1 MGVFLILR
9 LKIAKGFHDIIST
22 LYEIEEG
29 NRMNSQSFGMKNYMK
44 GALLLTVAALLVK
57 ILSAIYRVPYQN
69 LVGDQGFYVYQ
80 QVYPFISFFV
90 VWTSSGFA
98 VAISKVL
105 ADIEGRGG
113 TYEEKQSVSR
123 IIFYYLTALAL
134 IFFCLLF
141 FGAHPLANLMEDPQL
156 AGLLKVGSFITLCMP
171 VLAVLKGNFQSESKM
186 QPVAYAQVFEQM
198 IRVAIILA
206 GTIVLLQYTQSVY
219 AAGKMAML
227 GTVVGEI
234 AGIVLLLFFMK
245 SQYRQSSKKIA
256 RAKIWLIL
264 KEVTLYSIAI
274 SMSALLLL
282 CFQLVDS
289 FTIYKMLVH
298 SGMDT
303 LEAMEVKGIYDRG
316 QPLVQ
321 LGIVIATS
329 LSLAIVPLVA
339 LKANQSNGRG
349 EKPFIQLTYRS
360 SLIFGVAAAIGL
372 ILVMP
377 YVNQMLFK
385 TDAYSNVLKLYSF
398 QIIPLSIILT
408 FTAILQGYSKLK
420 GPAVFLGLGIV
431 LKYLGN
437 ILFIPHF
444 DVLGAAIASNIG
456 LVFTAAALIVYLKKL
471 TSIRLANRMFYKK
484 MAIACLIMIV
494 VVQGAVFSLNS
505 LFTGV
510 FSRFDALLYSGVL
523 VMLGAGAFI
532 TAVAKMRVLT
542 EKDWFLIPLGRRM
555 AAYQLFLN
563 QKK

>member
-1 MGVFLILR
+1 MGVFLIPQVKLTN
-9 LKIAKGFHDIIST
+9 GFHDIIST

-29 NRMNSQSFGMKNYMK
+29 NRMTSQSYGIKNYMK

-98 VAISKVL
+98 VAISKML

-113 TYEEKQSVSR
+113 TFEEKRSVSR

-141 FGAHPLANLMEDPQL
+141 FGAQPLANLMEDPQL
-156 AGLLKVGSFITLCMP
+156 AGLLQVGSFITLCMP
-171 VLAVLKGNFQSESKM
+171 LLAVLKGNFQSESKM

-198 IRVAIILA
+198 IRVSIILV

-234 AGIVLLLFFMK
+234 AGIVLLLYFLK
-245 SQYRQSSKKIA
+245 RQYQPSGKIV
-256 RAKIWLIL
+256 RVKIWPIL

-298 SGMDT
+298 SGMNT

-321 LGIVIATS
+321 LGIIIATS
-329 LSLAIVPLVA
+329 LSLAIVPLIA
-339 LKANQSNGRG
+339 LKANQPNGRG
-349 EKPFIQLTYRS
+349 AKPFIQLTFRS
-360 SLIFGVAAAIGL
+360 SLIFGVAAALGL

-431 LKYLGN
+431 LKWIGN
-437 ILFIPHF
+437 IILIPHY

-456 LVFTAAALIVYLKKL
+456 LIFTAAALIVYLKKL
-471 TSIRLANRMFYKK
+471 TAIRLANRTFYKK
-484 MAIACLIMIV
+484 LAIACLVMTV
-494 VVQGAVFSLNS
+494 VVQGAVSSLNS
-505 LFTGV
+505 LFTGL
-510 FSRFDALLYSGVL
+510 FSRFDALIYSGVL

-555 AAYQLFLN
+555 AAYQLLLN
-563 QKK
+563 RKK

>member
-1 MGVFLILR
+1 MGVFLIPRVKL
-9 LKIAKGFHDIIST
+9 ANGFHDIIST

-29 NRMNSQSFGMKNYMK
+29 NRMTSQSYGMKNYMK

-98 VAISKVL
+98 VAISKML

-113 TYEEKQSVSR
+113 TFEEKRSVSH

-141 FGAHPLANLMEDPQL
+141 FGAQPLANLMEDPQL
-156 AGLLKVGSFITLCMP
+156 TGLLQVGSFITLCMP
-171 VLAVLKGNFQSESKM
+171 LLAVLKGNFQSESKM

-198 IRVAIILA
+198 IRVSIILV

-234 AGIVLLLFFMK
+234 AGIVLLLYFLK
-245 SQYRQSSKKIA
+245 RQYQPSGKIV
-256 RAKIWLIL
+256 RVKIWPIL

-274 SMSALLLL
+274 SMSALLSL

-298 SGMDT
+298 SGMPT

-339 LKANQSNGRG
+339 LKANQPNGRG
-349 EKPFIQLTYRS
+349 AKPFIQLTFRS
-360 SLIFGVAAAIGL
+360 SLIFGVAAALGL

-431 LKYLGN
+431 LKCIGN
-437 ILFIPHF
+437 IILIPHY

-456 LVFTAAALIVYLKKL
+456 LIFTAAALIVYLKKL
-471 TSIRLANRMFYKK
+471 TAIRLANRSFYKK
-484 MAIACLIMIV
+484 LAFACLVMIA
-494 VVQGAVFSLNS
+494 VVQGAVYSLNS
-505 LFTGV
+505 LFTGL
-510 FSRFDALLYSGVL
+510 FSRFDALIYSGVL

-555 AAYQLFLN
+555 AAYQLLLN
-563 QKK
+563 RKK

>member
-1 MGVFLILR
+1 MGVFLIPRVNL
-9 LKIAKGFHDIIST
+9 ANGFHDIIST

-29 NRMNSQSFGMKNYMK
+29 NRMTSQSYGMKNYMK

-98 VAISKVL
+98 VAISKML

-113 TYEEKQSVSR
+113 TVEEKRSVSR
-123 IIFYYLTALAL
+123 IIFYYLAALAL

-141 FGAHPLANLMEDPQL
+141 FGAQPLANLMEDPQL
-156 AGLLKVGSFITLCMP
+156 AGLLQVGSFITLCMP
-171 VLAVLKGNFQSESKM
+171 LLAVLKGNFQSESKM

-198 IRVAIILA
+198 IRVSIILV

-234 AGIVLLLFFMK
+234 AGIVLLLYFLK
-245 SQYRQSSKKIA
+245 RQYQPSGKIV
-256 RAKIWLIL
+256 RVKIWPIL

-298 SGMDT
+298 SGMPT

-339 LKANQSNGRG
+339 LKANQPNGRG
-349 EKPFIQLTYRS
+349 AKPFIQLTFRS
-360 SLIFGVAAAIGL
+360 SLIFGVAAALGL

-385 TDAYSNVLKLYSF
+385 TDDYSNVLKLYSF

-431 LKYLGN
+431 LKCIGN
-437 ILFIPHF
+437 IILIPHY

-456 LVFTAAALIVYLKKL
+456 LIFTAAALIVYLKKL
-471 TSIRLANRMFYKK
+471 TAIRLANRSFYKK

-494 VVQGAVFSLNS
+494 VVQSAVYSLNS
-505 LFTGV
+505 LFTGL
-510 FSRFDALLYSGVL
+510 FSRFDALIYSGVL

-532 TAVAKMRVLT
+532 TAVAKMRILT

-555 AAYQLFLN
+555 AAYQLLLN
-563 QKK
+563 RKK

>member
-1 MGVFLILR
+1 MGVFLIPRVKL
-9 LKIAKGFHDIIST
+9 ANGFHDIIST

-29 NRMNSQSFGMKNYMK
+29 NRMTSQSYGMKNYMK

-98 VAISKVL
+98 VAISKML

-113 TYEEKQSVSR
+113 TYEEKKSVSR

-141 FGAHPLANLMEDPQL
+141 FGAQPLANLMEDPQL
-156 AGLLKVGSFITLCMP
+156 AGLLQVGSFITLCMP
-171 VLAVLKGNFQSESKM
+171 LLAVLKGNFQSESKM
-186 QPVAYAQVFEQM
+186 QPVAYAQVFEQI
-198 IRVAIILA
+198 IRVSIILV

-234 AGIVLLLFFMK
+234 AGIVLLLYFLK
-245 SQYRQSSKKIA
+245 RQYQPSGKIV
-256 RAKIWLIL
+256 RVKIWPIL
-264 KEVTLYSIAI
+264 KEVTLYSVAI

-298 SGMDT
+298 SGMPT

-339 LKANQSNGRG
+339 LRANQPNGRG
-349 EKPFIQLTYRS
+349 AKPFIQLTFRS
-360 SLIFGVAAAIGL
+360 SLIFGVAAALGL

-431 LKYLGN
+431 LKCIGN
-437 ILFIPHF
+437 IILIPYY

-456 LVFTAAALIVYLKKL
+456 LIFTAVALIVYLKKL
-471 TSIRLANRMFYKK
+471 TAIRLANRSFYKK
-484 MAIACLIMIV
+484 LAIACLVMIA
-494 VVQGAVFSLNS
+494 VVQGAVYSLNS
-505 LFTGV
+505 LFTGL
-510 FSRFDALLYSGVL
+510 FSRFDALIYSGVL

-555 AAYQLFLN
+555 AAYQLLLN
-563 QKK
+563 RKK

>member
-1 MGVFLILR
+1 M
-9 LKIAKGFHDIIST
+9 T
-22 LYEIEEG
+22 
-29 NRMNSQSFGMKNYMK
+29 SQSFGMKNYMK

-98 VAISKVL
+98 VAISKML

-113 TYEEKQSVSR
+113 TYGEKRSVSR

-141 FGAHPLANLMEDPQL
+141 FGAQPLANLMEDPQL

-171 VLAVLKGNFQSESKM
+171 LLAVLKGNFQSESKM

-198 IRVAIILA
+198 VRVAIILV

-219 AAGKMAML
+219 SAGKMAML

-234 AGIVLLLFFMK
+234 AGIVLLLYFLK
-245 SQYRQSSKKIA
+245 RQYQPTGEIA
-256 RAKIWLIL
+256 RVKVWPIL

-298 SGMDT
+298 SGMNT

-339 LKANQSNGRG
+339 LKANQPNGRG
-349 EKPFIQLTYRS
+349 AKPFIQLTYRS
-360 SLIFGVAAAIGL
+360 SLIFGVAAALGL

-398 QIIPLSIILT
+398 QIVPLSIILT

-431 LKYLGN
+431 LKYIGN
-437 ILFIPHF
+437 IIFIPRY
-444 DVLGAAIASNIG
+444 DVMGAAIASNIG
-456 LVFTAAALIVYLKKL
+456 LIFTAAALIVYLKKL
-471 TSIRLANRMFYKK
+471 TSISLANRTFYKK
-484 MAIACLIMIV
+484 LAIACLIMIV
-494 VVQGAVFSLNS
+494 VVQGAVYSLNS
-505 LFTGV
+505 LFTGL
-510 FSRFDALLYSGVL
+510 FSRFDALIYSGVL

-555 AAYQLFLN
+555 AAYQLMLN
-563 QKK
+563 RKK

>member
-1 MGVFLILR
+1 MGVFLIPRVKL
-9 LKIAKGFHDIIST
+9 ANGFHDIINS
-22 LYEIEEG
+22 LYAIEEG
-29 NRMNSQSFGMKNYMK
+29 NRMTSQSYGMKNYMK

-98 VAISKVL
+98 VAISKML

-113 TYEEKQSVSR
+113 TYEEKHSVSR

-134 IFFCLLF
+134 IFFSLLF
-141 FGAHPLANLMEDPQL
+141 FGAQPLANLMEDPQL
-156 AGLLKVGSFITLCMP
+156 TGLLQVGSFITLCMP
-171 VLAVLKGNFQSESKM
+171 LLAVLKGNFQSDSKM

-198 IRVAIILA
+198 IRVSIILV

-234 AGIVLLLFFMK
+234 AGIVLLLYFLK
-245 SQYRQSSKKIA
+245 RQYQPSGKIV
-256 RAKIWLIL
+256 RVKIWPIL

-298 SGMDT
+298 SGIPT
-303 LEAMEVKGIYDRG
+303 LEAMEMKGIYDRG

-339 LKANQSNGRG
+339 LKANQPNGRG
-349 EKPFIQLTYRS
+349 AKPFIQLTFRS
-360 SLIFGVAAAIGL
+360 SLIFGVAAALGL

-385 TDAYSNVLKLYSF
+385 TDAHSNVLKLYSF

-420 GPAVFLGLGIV
+420 GPAVFLGFGIV
-431 LKYLGN
+431 LKCIGN
-437 ILFIPHF
+437 IILIPHY

-456 LVFTAAALIVYLKKL
+456 LIFTAAALIVYLKKL
-471 TSIRLANRMFYKK
+471 TAIRLANRAFYKK
-484 MAIACLIMIV
+484 LAIACLVMIV
-494 VVQGAVFSLNS
+494 VVQGAVYSLNS
-505 LFTGV
+505 LFTGL
-510 FSRFDALLYSGVL
+510 FSRFDALIYSGVL
-523 VMLGAGAFI
+523 VMLGAVVFI

-555 AAYQLFLN
+555 AAYQLLLN
-563 QKK
+563 RKK

>member
-1 MGVFLILR
+1 MGVFLIPRVKL
-9 LKIAKGFHDIIST
+9 ANGFHDIIST

-29 NRMNSQSFGMKNYMK
+29 NRMTSQSYGMKNYMK

-98 VAISKVL
+98 VAISKML

-113 TYEEKQSVSR
+113 TYEEKRSVSR

-134 IFFCLLF
+134 MFFCLLF
-141 FGAHPLANLMEDPQL
+141 FGAEPLANLMEDPQL
-156 AGLLKVGSFITLCMP
+156 AGLLQVGSFITLCMP
-171 VLAVLKGNFQSESKM
+171 LLAVLKGNFQSESKM

-198 IRVAIILA
+198 IRVSIILV

-234 AGIVLLLFFMK
+234 AGIVLLLYFLK
-245 SQYRQSSKKIA
+245 RQYQPSGKIV
-256 RAKIWLIL
+256 RVKIWPIL

-298 SGMDT
+298 SGMPT

-339 LKANQSNGRG
+339 LKANQPNGRG
-349 EKPFIQLTYRS
+349 AKPFIQLTFRS
-360 SLIFGVAAAIGL
+360 SLIFGVAAALGL

-431 LKYLGN
+431 LKCIGN
-437 ILFIPHF
+437 IILIPHY

-456 LVFTAAALIVYLKKL
+456 LIFTAAALIVYLKKL
-471 TSIRLANRMFYKK
+471 TAIRLANRSFYKK
-484 MAIACLIMIV
+484 LAFACLVMIA
-494 VVQGAVFSLNS
+494 VVQGAVYSLNS
-505 LFTGV
+505 LFTGL
-510 FSRFDALLYSGVL
+510 FSRFDALIYSGVL

-555 AAYQLFLN
+555 AAYQLLLN
-563 QKK
+563 RKK

>member
-1 MGVFLILR
+1 MGVFLIPRVKL
-9 LKIAKGFHDIIST
+9 AKGFHDIIST

-29 NRMNSQSFGMKNYMK
+29 NRMTSQSFGMKNYMK

-98 VAISKVL
+98 VAISKML

-113 TYEEKQSVSR
+113 TYEEKRSVSR

-141 FGAHPLANLMEDPQL
+141 FGAQPLANLMEDPQL
-156 AGLLKVGSFITLCMP
+156 AGLLQVGSFITLCMP
-171 VLAVLKGNFQSESKM
+171 LLAVLKGNFQSESKM

-198 IRVAIILA
+198 IRVSIILV

-219 AAGKMAML
+219 TAGKMAML

-234 AGIVLLLFFMK
+234 AGIVLLLYFLK
-245 SQYRQSSKKIA
+245 RQYQPSGKIVSV
-256 RAKIWLIL
+256 KIWSIL

-298 SGMDT
+298 SGIPT

-339 LKANQSNGRG
+339 LKANQPHGRG
-349 EKPFIQLTYRS
+349 AKPFIQLTFRS
-360 SLIFGVAAAIGL
+360 SLIFGVAAALGL

-385 TDAYSNVLKLYSF
+385 TNAYSNVLKLYSF

-431 LKYLGN
+431 LKCIGN
-437 ILFIPHF
+437 IILIPHY

-456 LVFTAAALIVYLKKL
+456 LIFTAAALIIYLKKL
-471 TSIRLANRMFYKK
+471 TTIRLANRSFYKK
-484 MAIACLIMIV
+484 LAIACLVMIV
-494 VVQGAVFSLNS
+494 VVQGAVYSLNS
-505 LFTGV
+505 LFTGL
-510 FSRFDALLYSGVL
+510 FSRVDALIYSGVL

-555 AAYQLFLN
+555 AAYQLLLN
-563 QKK
+563 RKK

>member
-1 MGVFLILR
+1 M
-9 LKIAKGFHDIIST
+9 T
-22 LYEIEEG
+22 
-29 NRMNSQSFGMKNYMK
+29 SQSYGMKNYMK

-98 VAISKVL
+98 VAISKML

-113 TYEEKQSVSR
+113 TYEEKRSVSR
-123 IIFYYLTALAL
+123 IIFYYLTALGL

-141 FGAHPLANLMEDPQL
+141 FGAQPLANLMEDSQL
-156 AGLLKVGSFITLCMP
+156 AGLLQVGSFITLCMP
-171 VLAVLKGNFQSESKM
+171 LLAVLKGNFQSESKM

-198 IRVAIILA
+198 IRVSIILV

-234 AGIVLLLFFMK
+234 AGIVLLLYFLK
-245 SQYRQSSKKIA
+245 RQYQPSGKIV
-256 RAKIWLIL
+256 RVKIWPIL

-298 SGMDT
+298 SGMPT
-303 LEAMEVKGIYDRG
+303 LEAMQVKGIYDRG

-339 LKANQSNGRG
+339 LKANQPNGRG
-349 EKPFIQLTYRS
+349 AKPFIQLTFRS
-360 SLIFGVAAAIGL
+360 SLIFGVAAAFGL

-431 LKYLGN
+431 LKCIGN
-437 ILFIPHF
+437 IILIPHY

-456 LVFTAAALIVYLKKL
+456 LIFTAAALIVYLKKL
-471 TSIRLANRMFYKK
+471 TAIRLANRAFYKK
-484 MAIACLIMIV
+484 LAIACLVMIV
-494 VVQGAVFSLNS
+494 VVQGAVYSLNS
-505 LFTGV
+505 LFTGL
-510 FSRFDALLYSGVL
+510 FSRFDALIYSGVL

-555 AAYQLFLN
+555 AAYQLLLN
-563 QKK
+563 RKK

>member
-1 MGVFLILR
+1 MGVFLIPRVKL
-9 LKIAKGFHDIIST
+9 ANGFHDIIST

-29 NRMNSQSFGMKNYMK
+29 NRMTSQSYGMKNYMK

-80 QVYPFISFFV
+80 QVYPFISIFV

-98 VAISKVL
+98 VAISKML

-113 TYEEKQSVSR
+113 TYEEKRSVSR

-134 IFFCLLF
+134 MFFCLLF
-141 FGAHPLANLMEDPQL
+141 FGAQPLANLMEDPQL
-156 AGLLKVGSFITLCMP
+156 AGLLQVGSFITLCMP
-171 VLAVLKGNFQSESKM
+171 LLAVLKGNFQSESKM

-198 IRVAIILA
+198 IRVSIILV

-234 AGIVLLLFFMK
+234 AGIVLLLYFLK
-245 SQYRQSSKKIA
+245 RQYQPSGKIV
-256 RAKIWLIL
+256 RVKIWPIL

-274 SMSALLLL
+274 SMSALLSL

-298 SGMDT
+298 SGMPT

-339 LKANQSNGRG
+339 LKANQPNGRG
-349 EKPFIQLTYRS
+349 AKPFIQLTFRS
-360 SLIFGVAAAIGL
+360 SLIFGVAAALGL

-431 LKYLGN
+431 LKCIGN
-437 ILFIPHF
+437 IILIPHY

-456 LVFTAAALIVYLKKL
+456 LIFTAAALIVYLKKL
-471 TSIRLANRMFYKK
+471 TAIRLANRSFYKK
-484 MAIACLIMIV
+484 LAIACLVMIA
-494 VVQGAVFSLNS
+494 VVQGAVYSLNS
-505 LFTGV
+505 LFTGL
-510 FSRFDALLYSGVL
+510 FSRFDALIYSGVL

-555 AAYQLFLN
+555 AAYQLLLN
-563 QKK
+563 RKK